1 MNIGLL
7 AFGFAFVCGAVAL
20 IGSSAPDEK
29 KPERSANYKYI
40 YQAIEPK
47 EI

>member
-1 MNIGLL
+1 MSIGLL
-7 AFGFAFVCGAVAL
+7 AVGFSLVCGAVAL
-20 IGSSAPDEK
+20 IGSTAPDEK